1 MEVKTKKRGRPLG
14 STKKTDVATSYMFQ
28 TNLEKQIEG
37 APINRNSNRGWVNW
51 GLRNDY
57 AIKLSELY
65 FNSIVHKSCVDFGVT
80 AVVGDGVDYQAMNM
94 DKTEVMPNQYQTWDE
109 FIRCLVLDYILYG
122 SYAFQIIRNKDG
134 RTFSY
139 YHQPISSVRCSPR
152 DEEGNITSYWLC
164 QDWTATGKYPP
175 IEIPRFGFQEEDT
188 INSGKPYLFVY
199 ETYTPDLDYYST
211 PKYVGALKAIMTELE
226 LIRYDLRSVKNNF
239 SANGFLVL
247 PRVESDEERRDLLNN
262 IKNSFVGADNANA
275 LVVTFSN
282 GDENDSNVAKFVKID
297 KDSNNVNLFA
307 ESNQRNIDRIVTAH
321 RIPSKALIG
330 MPIDGATLGG
340 GGNEVNVAWN
350 LYNKTVATEY
360 RNAILTTINK
370 MFSLNGVD
378 TEIVLKPLDFNLTDE
393 EDKVTTPA
401 IHNIAPIGEV
411 KKNNIE
417 EKVVNKDEQR

>member
-28 TNLEKQIEG
+28 TNFEKQIEG
-37 APINRNSNRGWVNW
+37 APINRNSNRGYVNW

-57 AIKLSELY
+57 PIKLSELY

-175 IEIPRFGFQEEDT
+175 IEIPRFGFQEEET

-350 LYNKTVATEY
+350 LYNKTIATEY
-360 RNAILTTINK
+360 RNAVLTTINK
-370 MFSLNGVD
+370 MFALNGVD
-378 TEIVLKPLDFNLTDE
+378 TELVLKPLDFNLTDE

>member
-1 MEVKTKKRGRPLG
+1 MAKRGRPKG
-14 STKKTDVATSYMFQ
+14 SIKKEPIATYMLQ
-28 TNLEKQIEG
+28 TNFEKQMEG

-51 GLRNDY
+51 GNKNDY
-57 AIKLSELY
+57 PIKLSELY

-80 AVVGDGVDYQAMNM
+80 AILGDGIDYQSMNM
-94 DKTEVMPNQYQTWDE
+94 NETEVMPNNLQTWDE
-109 FIRCLVLDYILYG
+109 LIRCLALDYILYG

-175 IEIPRFGFQEEDT
+175 IEIPRFGFQEEET

-199 ETYTPDLDYYST
+199 ESYTPDLDYYTT
-211 PKYVGALKAIMTELE
+211 PKYVGGIKAIMTELE
-226 LIRYDLRSVKNNF
+226 LIRYDLRAVKNNF

-247 PRVESDEERRDLLNN
+247 PRVESDEERRELLNN
-262 IKNSFVGADNANA
+262 IKNSFVGADNANS

-297 KDSNNVNLFA
+297 KDSNNVNLFS
-307 ESNQRNIDRIVTAH
+307 ESNNRNIDRIVTAH

-370 MFSLNGVD
+370 MFALNGVD
-378 TEIVLKPLDFNLTDE
+378 TQLILKPLDFNLTDE
-393 EDKVTTPA
+393 EDKVTTPM
-401 IHNIAPIGEV
+401 INKIGYDTI
-411 KKNNIE
+411 KKNNDIE
-417 EKVVNKDEQR
+417 EKVVNKDEQRN

>member
-1 MEVKTKKRGRPLG
+1 MAKRGRPKG
-14 STKKTDVATSYMFQ
+14 SIKKEPIATYMLQ
-28 TNLEKQIEG
+28 TNFEKQMEG

-51 GLRNDY
+51 GNRNDY
-57 AIKLSELY
+57 PIKLSELY

-80 AVVGDGVDYQAMNM
+80 AILGDGIDYQSMNM
-94 DKTEVMPNQYQTWDE
+94 NETEVMPNNLQTWDE
-109 FIRCLVLDYILYG
+109 LIRCLALDYILYG

-175 IEIPRFGFQEEDT
+175 IEIPRFGFQEEET

-199 ETYTPDLDYYST
+199 ESYTPDLDYYTT
-211 PKYVGALKAIMTELE
+211 PKYVGGIKAIMTELE
-226 LIRYDLRSVKNNF
+226 LIRYDLRAVKNNF

-247 PRVESDEERRDLLNN
+247 PRVESDEERRELLNN
-262 IKNSFVGADNANA
+262 IKNSFVGADNANS

-297 KDSNNVNLFA
+297 KDSNNVNLFS
-307 ESNQRNIDRIVTAH
+307 ESNSRNIDRIVTAH

-370 MFSLNGVD
+370 MFALNGVD
-378 TEIVLKPLDFNLTDE
+378 TQLILKPLDFNLTDE
-393 EDKVTTPA
+393 EDKVTTPM
-401 IHNIAPIGEV
+401 INKIGYDTI
-411 KKNNIE
+411 KKNNDIE
-417 EKVVNKDEQR
+417 EKVVNKDEQRN

>member
-1 MEVKTKKRGRPLG
+1 
-14 STKKTDVATSYMFQ
+14 MFQ
-28 TNLEKQIEG
+28 TTYAKLIEG
-37 APINRNSNRGWVNW
+37 APINRNSNRGWINW
-51 GLRNDY
+51 GNRNDY
-57 AIKLSELY
+57 PLKLSELY

-80 AVVGDGVDYQAMNM
+80 AILGDGIDYQSMNM
-94 DKTEVMPNQYQTWDE
+94 NETEVMPNNLQTWDE
-109 FIRCLVLDYILYG
+109 LIRCLALDYILYG

-175 IEIPRFGFQEEDT
+175 IEIPRFGFQEEET

-199 ETYTPDLDYYST
+199 ESYTPDLDYYTT
-211 PKYVGALKAIMTELE
+211 PKYVGGIKAIMTELE
-226 LIRYDLRSVKNNF
+226 LIRYDLRAVKNNF

-247 PRVESDEERRDLLNN
+247 PRVESDEERRELLNN
-262 IKNSFVGADNANA
+262 IKNSFVGADNANS

-297 KDSNNVNLFA
+297 KDSNNVNLFS
-307 ESNQRNIDRIVTAH
+307 ESNSRNIDRIVTAH

-330 MPIDGATLGG
+330 MPIDGASLGG

-370 MFSLNGVD
+370 MFALNGVD
-378 TEIVLKPLDFNLTDE
+378 TQLILKPLDFNLTDE
-393 EDKVTTPA
+393 EDKVTTPM
-401 IHNIAPIGEV
+401 INKIGYDTI
-411 KKNNIE
+411 KKNNDIE
-417 EKVVNKDEQR
+417 EKVVNKDEQRN

>member
-1 MEVKTKKRGRPLG
+1 MTKRGRPKG
-14 STKKTDVATSYMFQ
+14 SIKKEPIATYMLQ
-28 TNLEKQIEG
+28 TNFEKQMEG

-51 GLRNDY
+51 GNRNDY
-57 AIKLSELY
+57 PIKLSELY

-80 AVVGDGVDYQAMNM
+80 AILGDGVDYQAMNM
-94 DKTEVMPNQYQTWDE
+94 NETEVMPNNLQTWDE
-109 FIRCLVLDYILYG
+109 LIRCLALDYILYG

-175 IEIPRFGFQEEDT
+175 IEIPRFGFQEEET

-199 ETYTPDLDYYST
+199 ESYTPDLDYYTT
-211 PKYVGALKAIMTELE
+211 PKYVGGIKAIMTELE
-226 LIRYDLRSVKNNF
+226 LIRYDLRAVKNNF

-247 PRVESDEERRDLLNN
+247 PRVESDEERRELLNN
-262 IKNSFVGADNANA
+262 IKNSFVGADNANS

-297 KDSNNVNLFA
+297 KDSNNVNLFS
-307 ESNQRNIDRIVTAH
+307 ESNSRNIDRIVTAH

-350 LYNKTVATEY
+350 LFNKTVATEY

-370 MFSLNGVD
+370 MFALNGVD
-378 TEIVLKPLDFNLTDE
+378 TQLILKPLDFNLTDE
-393 EDKVTTPA
+393 EDKVTTPM
-401 IHNIAPIGEV
+401 INKIGYDTI
-411 KKNNIE
+411 KKNNDIE
-417 EKVVNKDEQR
+417 EKVVNKDEQRN

>member
-1 MEVKTKKRGRPLG
+1 MAKRGRPKG
-14 STKKTDVATSYMFQ
+14 SIKKEPIATYMLQ
-28 TNLEKQIEG
+28 TNFEKQMEG
-37 APINRNSNRGWVNW
+37 APINKNSNRGWVNW
-51 GLRNDY
+51 GNRNDY
-57 AIKLSELY
+57 PIKLSELY

-80 AVVGDGVDYQAMNM
+80 AILGDGVDYQSMNM
-94 DKTEVMPNQYQTWDE
+94 NETEVMPNNLQTWDE
-109 FIRCLVLDYILYG
+109 LIRCLALDYILYG

-175 IEIPRFGFQEEDT
+175 IEIPRFGFQEEET

-199 ETYTPDLDYYST
+199 ESYTPDLDYYTT
-211 PKYVGALKAIMTELE
+211 PKYVGGIKAIMTELE
-226 LIRYDLRSVKNNF
+226 LIRYDLRAVKNNF

-247 PRVESDEERRDLLNN
+247 PRVESDEERRELLNN
-262 IKNSFVGADNANA
+262 IKNSFVGADNANS

-297 KDSNNVNLFA
+297 KDSNNVNLFS
-307 ESNQRNIDRIVTAH
+307 ESNNRNIDRIVTAH

-370 MFSLNGVD
+370 MFALNGVD
-378 TEIVLKPLDFNLTDE
+378 TQLILKPLDFNLTDE
-393 EDKVTTPA
+393 EDKVTTPM
-401 IHNIAPIGEV
+401 INKIGYDTI
-411 KKNNIE
+411 KKNNDIE
-417 EKVVNKDEQR
+417 EKVVNKDEQRN

>member
-1 MEVKTKKRGRPLG
+1 MAKRGRPKG
-14 STKKTDVATSYMFQ
+14 SIKKEPIATYMLQ
-28 TNLEKQIEG
+28 TNFEKQMEG

-51 GLRNDY
+51 GNRNDY
-57 AIKLSELY
+57 PIKLSELY

-80 AVVGDGVDYQAMNM
+80 AILGDGIDYQSMNM
-94 DKTEVMPNQYQTWDE
+94 NETEVMPNNLQTWDE
-109 FIRCLVLDYILYG
+109 LIRCLALDYILYG

-175 IEIPRFGFQEEDT
+175 IEIPRFGFQEEET
-188 INSGKPYLFVY
+188 INSGKPYLFVF
-199 ETYTPDLDYYST
+199 ESYTPDLDYYTT
-211 PKYVGALKAIMTELE
+211 PKYVGGIKAIMTELE
-226 LIRYDLRSVKNNF
+226 LIRYDLRAVKNNF

-247 PRVESDEERRDLLNN
+247 PRVESDEERRELLNN
-262 IKNSFVGADNANA
+262 IKNSFVGADNANS

-297 KDSNNVNLFA
+297 KDSNNVNLFS
-307 ESNQRNIDRIVTAH
+307 ESNSRNIDRIVTAH
-321 RIPSKALIG
+321 RIPSKSLIG

-370 MFSLNGVD
+370 MFALNGVD
-378 TEIVLKPLDFNLTDE
+378 TQLILKPLDFNLTDE
-393 EDKVTTPA
+393 EDKVTTPM
-401 IHNIAPIGEV
+401 INKIGYDTI
-411 KKNNIE
+411 KKNNDIE
-417 EKVVNKDEQR
+417 EKVVNKDEQRN

>member
-1 MEVKTKKRGRPLG
+1 MAEVKRRGRPKG
-14 STKKTDVATSYMFQ
+14 TVKKEPLATYMLQSNF
-28 TNLEKQIEG
+28 EKQLEG

-51 GLRNDY
+51 GVRNDY
-57 AIKLSELY
+57 PIKLSELY
-65 FNSIVHKSCVDFGVT
+65 FNSIVHKSCTDFGVT
-80 AVVGDGVDYQAMNM
+80 AIIGDGVDYQAMNM
-94 DKTEVMPNQYQTWDE
+94 NKTEVMPNQYQTWDE
-109 FIRCLVLDYILYG
+109 FLKCLALDYILYG

-175 IEIPRFGFQEEDT
+175 IQIPRFGFQEDET
-188 INSGKPYLFVY
+188 INSGKPYLFVF
-199 ETYTPDLDYYST
+199 ETYTPDLDYYTT
-211 PKYVGALKAIMTELE
+211 PKYIGGLKAIMTELE
-226 LIRYDLRSVKNNF
+226 LIRYDLRAVKNNF

-247 PRVESDEERRDLLNN
+247 PRVESDEERRELLNN
-262 IKNSFVGADNANA
+262 IKNSFVGADNANS

-297 KDSNNVNLFA
+297 KDSNNVNLFS

-360 RNAILTTINK
+360 RNAIVTTINK
-370 MFSLNGVD
+370 MFALNGVD
-378 TEIVLKPLDFNLTDE
+378 TELVLKPLDFNLTDE

-411 KKNNIE
+411 NKNNIE
-417 EKVVNKDEQR
+417 EKVVNKDEQQR

>member
-1 MEVKTKKRGRPLG
+1 MAKRGRPKG
-14 STKKTDVATSYMFQ
+14 SIKKEPIATYMLQ
-28 TNLEKQIEG
+28 TNFEKQMEG

-51 GLRNDY
+51 GNRNDY
-57 AIKLSELY
+57 PIKLSELY

-80 AVVGDGVDYQAMNM
+80 AILGDGIDYQAMNM
-94 DKTEVMPNQYQTWDE
+94 NETEVMPNNLQTWDE
-109 FIRCLVLDYILYG
+109 LIRCLALDYILYG

-175 IEIPRFGFQEEDT
+175 IEIPRFGFQEEET
-188 INSGKPYLFVY
+188 INSGKPYLFVF
-199 ETYTPDLDYYST
+199 ESYTPDLDYYTT
-211 PKYVGALKAIMTELE
+211 PKYVGGIKAIMTELE
-226 LIRYDLRSVKNNF
+226 LIRYDLRAVKNNF

-247 PRVESDEERRDLLNN
+247 PRVESDEERRELLNN
-262 IKNSFVGADNANA
+262 IKNSFVGADNANS

-297 KDSNNVNLFA
+297 KDSNNVNLFS
-307 ESNQRNIDRIVTAH
+307 ESNSRNIDRIVTAH

-370 MFSLNGVD
+370 MFALNGVD
-378 TEIVLKPLDFNLTDE
+378 TQLILKPLDFNLTDE
-393 EDKVTTPA
+393 EDKVTTPM
-401 IHNIAPIGEV
+401 INKIGYDTI
-411 KKNNIE
+411 KKNNDIE
-417 EKVVNKDEQR
+417 EKVVNKDEQRN

>member
-1 MEVKTKKRGRPLG
+1 MAKRGRPKG
-14 STKKTDVATSYMFQ
+14 SIKKEPIETYMFQ
-28 TNLEKQIEG
+28 TNFEKQMEG

-51 GLRNDY
+51 GNRNDY
-57 AIKLSELY
+57 PIKLSELY

-80 AVVGDGVDYQAMNM
+80 AILGDGVDYQTMNM
-94 DKTEVMPNQYQTWDE
+94 NETEVMPNNLQTWDE
-109 FIRCLVLDYILYG
+109 LIRCLALDYILYG

-175 IEIPRFGFQEEDT
+175 IEIPRFGFQEEET
-188 INSGKPYLFVY
+188 INSGKPYLFVF
-199 ETYTPDLDYYST
+199 ESYTPDLDYYTT
-211 PKYVGALKAIMTELE
+211 PKYVGGIKAIMTELE
-226 LIRYDLRSVKNNF
+226 LIRYDLRAVKNNF

-247 PRVESDEERRDLLNN
+247 PRVESDEERRELLNN
-262 IKNSFVGADNANA
+262 IKNSFVGADNANS

-297 KDSNNVNLFA
+297 KDSNNVNLFS
-307 ESNQRNIDRIVTAH
+307 ESNSRNIDRIVTAH

-350 LYNKTVATEY
+350 LFNKTVATEY

-370 MFSLNGVD
+370 MFALNGVD
-378 TEIVLKPLDFNLTDE
+378 TQLILKPLDFNLTDE
-393 EDKVTTPA
+393 EDKVTTPM
-401 IHNIAPIGEV
+401 INKIGYDTI
-411 KKNNIE
+411 KKNNDIE
-417 EKVVNKDEQR
+417 EKVVNKDEQRN

>member
-28 TNLEKQIEG
+28 SNFEKQIEG

-51 GLRNDY
+51 GVRNDY

-175 IEIPRFGFQEEDT
+175 IEIPRFGFQEEET

-330 MPIDGATLGG
+330 MPIEGATLGG

-350 LYNKTVATEY
+350 LYNKTIATEY
-360 RNAILTTINK
+360 RNAVLTTINK
-370 MFSLNGVD
+370 MFALNGVD
-378 TEIVLKPLDFNLTDE
+378 TELVLKPLDFNLTDE

-401 IHNIAPIGEV
+401 IHNIAPIAEV
-411 KKNNIE
+411 NKNNIE

>member
-28 TNLEKQIEG
+28 TNFEKQIEG

-80 AVVGDGVDYQAMNM
+80 AVVGDGVDYAAMNM

-175 IEIPRFGFQEEDT
+175 IEIPRFGFQEEET

-330 MPIDGATLGG
+330 MPIEGATLGG

-360 RNAILTTINK
+360 RNAVLTTINK
-370 MFSLNGVD
+370 MFALNGVD
-378 TEIVLKPLDFNLTDE
+378 TELILKPLDFNLTDE

-401 IHNIAPIGEV
+401 IHNIAPIAEV
-411 KKNNIE
+411 NKNNIE

>member
-1 MEVKTKKRGRPLG
+1 MEVKSKKRGRPLG

-28 TNLEKQIEG
+28 TNFEKQIEG

-51 GLRNDY
+51 GVRNDY

-175 IEIPRFGFQEEDT
+175 IEIPRFGFQDEET

-330 MPIDGATLGG
+330 MPIEGATLGG

-350 LYNKTVATEY
+350 LYNKTIATEY
-360 RNAILTTINK
+360 RNAVLTTINK
-370 MFSLNGVD
+370 MFALNGID
-378 TEIVLKPLDFNLTDE
+378 TELILKPLDFNLTDE

>member
-28 TNLEKQIEG
+28 TNFEKQIEG
-37 APINRNSNRGWVNW
+37 APINRNSNRGYVNW

-57 AIKLSELY
+57 PIKLSELY

-94 DKTEVMPNQYQTWDE
+94 NKTEVMPNQYQTWDE

-152 DEEGNITSYWLC
+152 DEEVNITSYWLC

-175 IEIPRFGFQEEDT
+175 IEIPRFGFQEEET

-199 ETYTPDLDYYST
+199 ETYTPELDYYST

-330 MPIDGATLGG
+330 MPIEGATLGG

-350 LYNKTVATEY
+350 LYNATVATEY
-360 RNAILTTINK
+360 RNVILTTINK
-370 MFSLNGVD
+370 MFALNGVD
-378 TEIVLKPLDFNLTDE
+378 TQLMLKPLDFNLTDKT
-393 EDKVTTPA
+393 DTTTNKQSLPL
-401 IHNIAPIGEV
+401 I
-411 KKNNIE
+411 NNINTE
-417 EKVVNKDEQR
+417 EKVVNKSTDNL

>member
-1 MEVKTKKRGRPLG
+1 MAKRGRPKG
-14 STKKTDVATSYMFQ
+14 SIKKEPIATYMLQ
-28 TNLEKQIEG
+28 TNFEKQMEG
-37 APINRNSNRGWVNW
+37 APINKNSNRGWVNW
-51 GLRNDY
+51 GNRNDY
-57 AIKLSELY
+57 PIKLSELY

-80 AVVGDGVDYQAMNM
+80 AILGDGVDYHSMNM
-94 DKTEVMPNQYQTWDE
+94 NETEVMPNNLQTWDE
-109 FIRCLVLDYILYG
+109 LIRCLALDYILYG

-175 IEIPRFGFQEEDT
+175 IEIPRFGFQEEET

-199 ETYTPDLDYYST
+199 ESYTPDLDYYTT
-211 PKYVGALKAIMTELE
+211 PKYVGGIKAIMTELE
-226 LIRYDLRSVKNNF
+226 LIRYDLRAVKNNF

-247 PRVESDEERRDLLNN
+247 PRVESDEERRELLNN
-262 IKNSFVGADNANA
+262 IKNSFVGADNANS

-297 KDSNNVNLFA
+297 KDSNNVNLFS
-307 ESNQRNIDRIVTAH
+307 ESNNRNIDRIVTAH

-350 LYNKTVATEY
+350 LFNKTVATEY

-370 MFSLNGVD
+370 MFALNGVD
-378 TEIVLKPLDFNLTDE
+378 TQLILKPLDFNLTDE
-393 EDKVTTPA
+393 EDKVTTPM
-401 IHNIAPIGEV
+401 INKIGYDTI
-411 KKNNIE
+411 KKNNDIE
-417 EKVVNKDEQR
+417 EKVVNKDEQRN

>member
-28 TNLEKQIEG
+28 TNFEKQIEG
-37 APINRNSNRGWVNW
+37 APINRNSNRGYVNCGW
-51 GLRNDY
+51 RNDY
-57 AIKLSELY
+57 PIKLSELY

-94 DKTEVMPNQYQTWDE
+94 NKTEVMPNQYQTWDE

-175 IEIPRFGFQEEDT
+175 IEIPRFGFQEEET

-330 MPIDGATLGG
+330 MPIEGATLGG

-350 LYNKTVATEY
+350 LYNATVATEY
-360 RNAILTTINK
+360 RNVILTTINK
-370 MFSLNGVD
+370 MFALNGVD
-378 TEIVLKPLDFNLTDE
+378 TQLMLKPLDFNLTDKT
-393 EDKVTTPA
+393 DTTTNKQSLPL
-401 IHNIAPIGEV
+401 I
-411 KKNNIE
+411 NNINTE
-417 EKVVNKDEQR
+417 EKVVNKSTDNL

>member
-1 MEVKTKKRGRPLG
+1 M
-14 STKKTDVATSYMFQ
+14 
-28 TNLEKQIEG
+28 
-37 APINRNSNRGWVNW
+37 
-51 GLRNDY
+51 
-57 AIKLSELY
+57 Y
-65 FNSIVHKSCVDFGVT
+65 FNSIVHKSCVDFIVT
-80 AVVGDGVDYQAMNM
+80 SIVGDGVDYDKMNM
-94 DKTEVMPNQYQTWDE
+94 NKTEYMPNYTQTWDD
-109 FIRCLVLDYILYG
+109 FIRCLALDYVLYG

-175 IEIPRFGFQEEDT
+175 IEIPRFGFQEEET
-188 INSGKPYLFVY
+188 IKSGKPYLFVY
-199 ETYTPDLDYYST
+199 ETYTPDLDYYTT

-247 PRVESDEERRDLLNN
+247 PRIESDEERRELLNN
-262 IKNSFVGADNANA
+262 IKNSFVGADNANS
-275 LVVTFSN
+275 LVITFSN

-370 MFSLNGVD
+370 MFAMNGVD

-393 EDKVTTPA
+393 QDKVTTPT
-401 IHNIAPIGEV
+401 INKIGYDQI
-411 KKNNIE
+411 KNNYIE
-417 EKVVNKDEQR
+417 EKVVNEDE

>member
-28 TNLEKQIEG
+28 TNFEKQIEG

-94 DKTEVMPNQYQTWDE
+94 NKTEVMPNQYQTWDE

-175 IEIPRFGFQEEDT
+175 IEIPRFGFQEEET

-330 MPIDGATLGG
+330 MPIEGATLGG

-360 RNAILTTINK
+360 RNAVLTTINK
-370 MFSLNGVD
+370 MFALNGVD
-378 TEIVLKPLDFNLTDE
+378 TELVLKPLDFNLTDE

-411 KKNNIE
+411 NKNNIE

>member
-14 STKKTDVATSYMFQ
+14 STKKTNVATSYMFQ
-28 TNLEKQIEG
+28 TNFEKQIEG
-37 APINRNSNRGWVNW
+37 APINRNSNRGYVNW

-57 AIKLSELY
+57 PIKLSELY

-175 IEIPRFGFQEEDT
+175 IEIPRFGFQEEET

-350 LYNKTVATEY
+350 LYNKTIATEY
-360 RNAILTTINK
+360 RNAVLTTINK
-370 MFSLNGVD
+370 MFALNGVD
-378 TEIVLKPLDFNLTDE
+378 TELVLKPLDFNLTDE

-401 IHNIAPIGEV
+401 IHNIAPIAEV
-411 KKNNIE
+411 NKNNIE

>member
-28 TNLEKQIEG
+28 TNFEKQIEG

-175 IEIPRFGFQEEDT
+175 IEIPRFGFQEEET

-370 MFSLNGVD
+370 MFALNGVD

>member
-1 MEVKTKKRGRPLG
+1 MAKRGRPKG
-14 STKKTDVATSYMFQ
+14 SIKKEPIATYMLQ
-28 TNLEKQIEG
+28 TNFEKQMEG
-37 APINRNSNRGWVNW
+37 APINKNSNRGWVNW
-51 GLRNDY
+51 GNKNDY
-57 AIKLSELY
+57 PIKLSELY

-80 AVVGDGVDYQAMNM
+80 AILGDGIDYQAMNM
-94 DKTEVMPNQYQTWDE
+94 NETEVMPNNLQTWDE
-109 FIRCLVLDYILYG
+109 LIRCLALDYILYG

-175 IEIPRFGFQEEDT
+175 IEIPRFGFQEEET

-199 ETYTPDLDYYST
+199 ESYTPDLDYYTT
-211 PKYVGALKAIMTELE
+211 PKYVGGIKAIMTELE
-226 LIRYDLRSVKNNF
+226 LIRYDLRAVKNNF

-247 PRVESDEERRDLLNN
+247 PRVESDEERRELLNN
-262 IKNSFVGADNANA
+262 IKNSFVGADNANS

-297 KDSNNVNLFA
+297 KDSNNVNLFS
-307 ESNQRNIDRIVTAH
+307 ESNNRNIDRIVTAH

-350 LYNKTVATEY
+350 LFNKTVATEY

-370 MFSLNGVD
+370 MFALNGVD
-378 TEIVLKPLDFNLTDE
+378 TQLILKPLDFNLTDE
-393 EDKVTTPA
+393 EDKVTTPM
-401 IHNIAPIGEV
+401 INKIGYDTI
-411 KKNNIE
+411 KKNNDIE
-417 EKVVNKDEQR
+417 EKVVNKDEQRN